1 MQSSPVPAT
10 PGGADTKNL
19 ASSSPTAATQTKK
32 PGPMTL
38 FGSDDD
44 EEEEEEDE
52 DDDGGIFGSRMK
64 GDDADD
70 SDDDDEERFRIKPQ
84 YEGEAGQK
92 VSGYRWKMFI
102 IMLATMKMPHDFHML
117 LTIKAN

>member
-1 MQSSPVPAT
+1 MPAT

-19 ASSSPTAATQTKK
+19 ASSSSTPATQTKK
-32 PGPMTL
+32 PGQMTL

-44 EEEEEEDE
+44 EEEEDE
-52 DDDGGIFGSRMK
+52 DDDGGIFGGRMK

-92 VSGYRWKMFI
+92 VRGYRWKKNYNCVS
-102 IMLATMKMPHDFHML
+102 TMKMPHDFHML